1 MAEPRPQLAEL
12 SRALDSLSQ
21 EKLRYLC
28 VELGVPPATLS
39 NIDASHPRDALRCI
53 TEYLEALLA
62 YDESLSWERIVEV
75 LSTSR
80 LRQKTLAVNIKE
92 RYCPGPLPQSY
103 SSPQS
108 VSSSCDDEV
117 SGTSGFEFSTPY
129 PTPTPPRLYD
139 IDSPPQLKPALLP
152 ANDLSPSVK
161 SKPNAVG
168 QKYAKKI
175 TGLKTKFRSIVI
187 SSNSYLS
194 QIMSRTDIEHF
205 KIDLTTLPMMG
216 KTHHFLKKKRKKIR
230 KAKSV
235 QKVFDI
241 LDPYWNHV
249 DYALLEHIVVNY
261 CDDRIKRKMEK
272 YKKRLH
278 KFEKATSVKQ
288 FMSVAAK
295 SHPVPKGYSTMT
307 ATLNMDAEEC
317 SLYHVREIK
326 DSIVERANLEPY
338 VALLQDIHASFVVL
352 TIAFPAAGCQH
363 VKSALDVDFLLGL
376 GISPDSVTFGS
387 VPRQQ
392 VFVSRLASIRN
403 RFITREQVLKP
414 VSSGQTVSSSESS
427 SHHEFHHFP
436 DDEASSLMP
445 DPPQNVREEV

>member
-1 MAEPRPQLAEL
+1 MARPRPQLAEL
-12 SRALDSLSQ
+12 SRALSSLPQ
-21 EKLRYLC
+21 EKVRYLC

-39 NIDASHPRDALRCI
+39 NIDTSHPKDALRCI
-53 TEYLEALLA
+53 TEYLNALLD

-80 LRQKTLAVNIKE
+80 LRQQTLAANMKE
-92 RYCPGPLPQSY
+92 RYCPGPCIPKALSPPQSY

-117 SGTSGFEFSTPY
+117 PGFEFSTPY
-129 PTPTPPRLYD
+129 HTPTPPRLYD
-139 IDSPPQLKPALLP
+139 IDSPPQLKPTLLP
-152 ANDLSPSVK
+152 AKDLSPSAK
-161 SKPNAVG
+161 SKPNAID
-168 QKYAKKI
+168 QKYVKKI
-175 TGLKTKFRSIVI
+175 TGLKTKFRSVVI

-194 QIMSRTDIEHF
+194 QKMSRTDIEHF

-241 LDPYWNHV
+241 LDPYWNYV

-307 ATLNMDAEEC
+307 ATLNVDAEEC

-338 VALLQDIHASFVVL
+338 VTLLQDIHASFVVL
-352 TIAFPAAGCQH
+352 TIAFPAAVCQH
-363 VKSALDVDFLLGL
+363 VKSALDVDLLLGL
-376 GISPDSVTFGS
+376 GISPDSVTFRS

-392 VFVSRLASIRN
+392 VFVSRFRN
-403 RFITREQVLKP
+403 RFISKRTREKVLYIH
-414 VSSGQTVSSSESS
+414 VDAQ
-427 SHHEFHHFP
+427 
-436 DDEASSLMP
+436 M
-445 DPPQNVREEV
+445 